1 MPGPVDVLQ
10 GTTPTLLIPIA
21 GEDWT
26 QCTVYL
32 AIEMRGKVINRKS
45 DTLLVSY
52 AEGTTTIAVLFSQEE
67 TLQMT
72 PGEANGEVKAISSD
86 GNTMG
91 TYTFHFKVLRTLIPF
106 VVTFEGVSVN
116 GGQ

>member
-32 AIEMRGKVINRKS
+32 AIEMRGKVINRKILEKHS
-45 DTLLVSY
+45 INILY
-52 AEGTTTIAVLFSQEE
+52 
-67 TLQMT
+67 
-72 PGEANGEVKAISSD
+72 
-86 GNTMG
+86 
-91 TYTFHFKVLRTLIPF
+91 
-106 VVTFEGVSVN
+106 
-116 GGQ
+116 